1 MTRTAL
7 LMVLLTWFLGNM
19 DVHFLAPALPALT
32 DLFSISAGTAQLTIS
47 LFLLGKAISMM
58 LWGIL
63 SERYGRKP
71 IFIFGLVLY
80 TSSNFLAAFSPSI
93 HIFLMLRF
101 IQGVAVGATLLMGRA
116 MINDTYN
123 EQRATGCFAWLFTLA
138 GLFICFLPLAGG
150 LINDYWNWRIASM
163 FMAAYGLM
171 LLSCKQVLKETR
183 THHAISGNLLRAS
196 RSMFHHPVFIGY
208 LLISALMMAGES
220 AFNTSASFILIKG
233 AQFSSTQYG
242 LVKTA
247 MAIMHLLGTACCA
260 LLVRYYQST
269 QLTGIGVRLFALS
282 AVLMCLLTNMQN
294 HILWI
299 FIIPMMLYY
308 FGTGFIV
315 ASATAAVV
323 RPFPQQMAI
332 ALALTLF
339 CQFSCSAFFSFI
351 TSLLSIETA
360 TSYMR
365 LLTIVSFLSLF
376 TWHKLHRHKHA
387 LPPINKVGKTTNA
400 EKITN

>member
-1 MTRTAL
+1 MMTRTAL
-7 LMVLLTWFLGNM
+7 FMVLLTWFLGNM

-32 DLFSISAGTAQLTIS
+32 DLFSIPAGTAQLTIS
-47 LFLLGKAISMM
+47 VFLLGKAISML

-71 IFIFGLVLY
+71 VFIFGLVLY

-123 EQRATGCFAWLFTLA
+123 AQRATGCFAWLFTLA
-138 GLFICFLPLAGG
+138 GIFICFLPFAGG
-150 LINDYWNWRIASM
+150 LINDYWNWQIASM
-163 FMAAYGLM
+163 LMAAYGLM
-171 LLSCKQVLKETR
+171 LLLYHQAIQETHTSHAATSHLFKESKV
-183 THHAISGNLLRAS
+183 I
-196 RSMFHHPVFIGY
+196 FHHPVFIGY

-220 AFNTSASFILIKG
+220 AFNTSASFILMKG
-233 AQFSSTQYG
+233 AHFSSTQYG
-242 LVKTA
+242 MVKTS

-282 AVLMCLLTNMQN
+282 AALMWLLTSMQN

-323 RPFPQQMAI
+323 RPFPRQMAI

-351 TSLLSIETA
+351 TSLLSIETT

-365 LLTIVSFLSLF
+365 LLIVVSFLSLL
-376 TWHKLHRHKHA
+376 TWHKLRHHEHA
-387 LPPINKVGKTTNA
+387 LLPIPGA
-400 EKITN
+400 EAR